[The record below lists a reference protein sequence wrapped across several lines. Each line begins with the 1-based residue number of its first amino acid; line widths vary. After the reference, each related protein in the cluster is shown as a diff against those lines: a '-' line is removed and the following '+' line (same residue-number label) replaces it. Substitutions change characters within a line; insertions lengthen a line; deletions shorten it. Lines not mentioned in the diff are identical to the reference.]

1 MSTITLER
9 VRHLGETPE
18 LEDHENDLINDLGR
32 RLGCLWQYDRYIVN
46 ADGYPELQAF
56 WRDAKLQEQR
66 NVDQIKILIQQHVEG
81 NALPRVRN
89 PR

>member
-18 LEDHENDLINDLGR
+18 LQDHENDLINDLGR
-32 RLGCLWQYDRYIVN
+32 RLGSLWQYDRYIVN
-46 ADGYPELQAF
+46 ADGHPDLQAS
-56 WRDAKLQEQR
+56 WRATKLQEQR
-66 NVDQIKILIQQHVEG
+66 NVDQIKALIQKHVEG
-81 NALPRVRN
+81 EPLDRVRN

>member
-9 VRHLGETPE
+9 VRHLDKTPE

-32 RLGCLWQYDRYIVN
+32 RLGCLWQYDRYIAN
-46 ADGYPELQAF
+46 ADGNPELQTF
-56 WRDAKLQEQR
+56 WRNAKSQEQESI
-66 NVDQIKILIQQHVEG
+66 DQLKSLIQQYVEG
-81 NALPRVRN
+81 KPLDRTRN